1 MALVFSAELIAEK
14 LLAVDSNFLTI
25 VGPIYKRKIEVRNDM
40 MKHVSDQIDKVAIEL
55 NWSKDM
61 REIPTFQQMLF
72 HGVQVYFA
80 LQNLFLLNLCI

>member
-25 VGPIYKRKIEVRNDM
+25 VGPIHKRKIEVRNDM